1 MSFKK
6 ILFTFFLIFSSSAV
20 ADDKMALGLDVYNN
34 KAQCGVCHTLQAA
47 SSTGDIGPNFDLLRS
62 TIPQIIF
69 IVIMGLGMS
78 LIMTL
83 AITYIN
89 TGMYSGFI
97 NRWLKALMVGFPIAI
112 IASAIVTP
120 IAKKLTKKITS
131 KL

>member
-1 MSFKK
+1 MEKNRRLKK
-6 ILFTFFLIFSSSAV
+6 YSE
-20 ADDKMALGLDVYNN
+20 
-34 KAQCGVCHTLQAA
+34 
-47 SSTGDIGPNFDLLRS
+47 
-62 TIPQIIF
+62 IIF

-112 IASAIVTP
+112 IAAAIVAP
-120 IAKKLTKKITS
+120 IAKN
-131 KL
+131 